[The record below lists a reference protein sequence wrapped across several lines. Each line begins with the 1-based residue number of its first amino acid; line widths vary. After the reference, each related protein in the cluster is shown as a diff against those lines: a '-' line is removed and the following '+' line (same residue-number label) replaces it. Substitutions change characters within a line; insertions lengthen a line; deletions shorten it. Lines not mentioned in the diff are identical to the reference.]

1 MIVGFIYISMR
12 NFTEWLQNRDPE
24 MLSESKKPFKNF
36 DKKKNHPEGGL
47 KPSYAKKLGIR
58 AGIDTKREAE
68 RKGGVDKM
76 SDKTKARRKSFC
88 SRMCGHKKK
97 NTSSKTANDP
107 NSKINAALR
116 VWKCRC

>member
-1 MIVGFIYISMR
+1 MR
-12 NFTEWLQNRDPE
+12 NFTEWLENRDPE

-68 RKGGVDKM
+68 KKGGVDKM

-107 NSKINAALR
+107 NSKIHAALR